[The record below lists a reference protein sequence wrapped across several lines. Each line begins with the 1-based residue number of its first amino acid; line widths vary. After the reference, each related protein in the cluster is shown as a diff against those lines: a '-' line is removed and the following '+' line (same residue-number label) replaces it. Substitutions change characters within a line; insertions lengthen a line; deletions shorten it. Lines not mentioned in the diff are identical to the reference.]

1 MCFYLGEVEV
11 EFKLEVLFID
21 GLVVGDVVVLPAP
34 EEDGLVVALPDVEF
48 DCENA
53 DDVVTDA
60 TNIVLN
66 IVTVKIIPILI
77 FVLLFLIN

>member
-1 MCFYLGEVEV
+1 MDEVEL
-11 EFKLEVLFID
+11 EIEEAEVLF
-21 GLVVGDVVVLPAP
+21 VVGDDDDVVLPAP